1 MMQPIE
7 FRAPWSKSLRTLTAL
22 SLLIL
27 AVVTL
32 LALTVPVQEAPFVR
46 TLILLLTLSLAL
58 GALPFMVRGYV
69 LTEDAI
75 LVKRL
80 GWSTR
85 LPLQGLKTVAGDV
98 EALRGAWRLF
108 GNGGLY
114 SFTGLF
120 WNRRLGRYR
129 AFATNPKNAVV
140 LRSPA
145 RTVVVTPESPREFL
159 HNLAACGHP
168 ATPPG
173 EISR

>member
-1 MMQPIE
+1 MQPIE

-27 AVVTL
+27 AIVTM
-32 LALTVPVQEAPFVR
+32 LALTVPLQEVPFVR
-46 TLILLLTLSLAL
+46 ILILLLTLSLAL
-58 GALPFMVRGYV
+58 GGPPFMVRGYV

-85 LPLQGLKTVAGDV
+85 LPLQGLKSVAGDV

-114 SFTGLF
+114 SFTGEF
-120 WNRRLGRYR
+120 WSRRIGRFR
-129 AFATNPKNAVV
+129 ALATDPDRAVI
-140 LRSPA
+140 LRYPS
-145 RTVVVTPESPREFL
+145 RTIVITPHDPQHFIMRVRTLLKTS
-159 HNLAACGHP
+159 AW
-168 ATPPG
+168 
-173 EISR
+173 